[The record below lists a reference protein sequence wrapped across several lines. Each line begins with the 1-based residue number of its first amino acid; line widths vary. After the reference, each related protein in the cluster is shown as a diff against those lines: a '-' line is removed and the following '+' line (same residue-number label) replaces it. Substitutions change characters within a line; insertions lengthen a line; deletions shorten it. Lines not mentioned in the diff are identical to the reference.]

1 MIRTDTNSVGDRSR
15 TTELAA
21 VRPDRSSMSLFM
33 RSCRSLLLTPGSR
46 PETFQSGR
54 AAGGDA
60 IIADLESTVA
70 PEAKERARE
79 NALAWVR
86 EPAPAD
92 IARVIRINSPRTIT
106 GLRDLLALHESG
118 EEPDAIII
126 PKCESAD
133 ELRVVADLLDG
144 KQSGIGII
152 PMVELARAVFV
163 ADQIATAHP
172 RVCGLFLGG
181 GDLAADLGAEGSW
194 ENLLFARSR
203 IVAAAAMSGIA
214 SIDVPY
220 FKADDA
226 GLKSEAVASRKLG
239 MTGKAALHTGQLAT
253 INTIFTPS
261 ADAVN
266 HARLVAA
273 ALNSGGTSAPV
284 LNGRVIEPAMIRESE
299 RVLAIASRM
308 QPQTQESA
316 DEPVSARRQ
325 RVGT

>member
-1 MIRTDTNSVGDRSR
+1 MNQSLQSAKVMKTKLTGLDLIKESR
-15 TTELAA
+15 L
-21 VRPDRSSMSLFM
+21 SL
-33 RSCRSLLLTPGSR
+33 RACRSFLLTPASK
-46 PETFQSGR
+46 PDTFLAGR

-70 PEAKERARE
+70 PEDKERARD
-79 NALAWVR
+79 NALAWIR
-86 EPAPAD
+86 EPAPANLVR
-92 IARVIRINSPRTIT
+92 IIRINSPRSII

-118 EEPDAIII
+118 NEPDAIII

-133 ELRVVADLLDG
+133 ELRLIADVLDG
-144 KQSGIGII
+144 AQSDIGII

-163 ADQIATAHP
+163 VDQIATAHE

-203 IVAAAAMSGIA
+203 IVAAAATTGIA

-239 MTGKAALHTGQLAT
+239 MTGKSALHFEQLAA

-261 ADAVN
+261 PDAVT

-273 ALNSGGTSAPV
+273 AWKNGGTNMPV
-284 LNGRVIEPAMIRESE
+284 LNGHVVEPAMMREAE
-299 RVLAIASRM
+299 RVLAIASKL
-308 QPQTQESA
+308 QPNTQGSA
-316 DEPVSARRQ
+316 SKPASTSQ
-325 RVGT
+325 RGAATRNP